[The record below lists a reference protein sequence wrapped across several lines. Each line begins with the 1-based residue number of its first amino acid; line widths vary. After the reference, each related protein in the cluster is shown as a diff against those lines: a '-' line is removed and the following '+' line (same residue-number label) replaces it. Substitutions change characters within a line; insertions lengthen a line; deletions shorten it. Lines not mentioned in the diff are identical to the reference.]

1 MATQTQETTRTVQPW
16 QQAQSGQKSA
26 VLGMDTER
34 LARGLGW
41 YSIGL
46 GLTEL
51 LAPRAIARL
60 TGTTNHQALIRS
72 YGLREIAHGVAIL
85 NRPRSAAAVWSR
97 VPGDALDLASLGR
110 ALASPRNDRGKTIGA
125 MAAVAGTTA
134 VDVLC
139 ALKLSRVTG
148 GATRAEANIIINK
161 SVEECYRFWHDFENL
176 PRFMNYLQSVRIT
189 GDTQSHWVARAPG
202 DFRVEWDAEI
212 ESDVPNE
219 RITWHSTP
227 GSQVQNSGSVE
238 FKAAPG
244 GRGTIVSAKIDY
256 DFPGASAAALA
267 KVLGKDPEQIV
278 KKDLHRFKQVIETGE
293 VIRTE
298 GQPAGR
304 RSSTT
309 WLDSVAR

>member
-1 MATQTQETTRTVQPW
+1 MATQTQDTTKSVQPW
-16 QQAQSGQKSA
+16 QQAQNGQKSA
-26 VLGMDTER
+26 VLGMDTTK
-34 LARGLGW
+34 LSRGLGW

-60 TGTTNHQALIRS
+60 TGTDNHKALIRS

-85 NRPRSAAAVWSR
+85 GHPRSAKAVWSR
-97 VPGDALDLASLGR
+97 VPGDAIDIASLGK

-125 MAAVAGTTA
+125 LVAVAGTTA
-134 VDVLC
+134 LDVLC
-139 ALKLSRVTG
+139 AVKLSHEMA
-148 GATRAEANIIINK
+148 GATRAQGSIIVNK
-161 SVEECYRFWHDFENL
+161 SVEECYRFWRDFENL

-202 DFRVEWDAEI
+202 DFRIEWDAEI
-212 ESDVPNE
+212 DSDVPNE
-219 RITWHSTP
+219 RISWHSTP
-227 GSQVQNSGSVE
+227 GSQVQNSGSVQFE
-238 FKAAPG
+238 KAPG
-244 GRGTIVSAKIDY
+244 GRGTIVRAKINY

-267 KVLGKDPEQIV
+267 KVLGRDPEQIV
-278 KKDLHRFKQVIETGE
+278 RKDLRRFKQVLEAGE
-293 VIRTE
+293 VITTE

-309 WLDSVAR
+309 WLDSIAR